1 MLYICTQG
9 HNDRRT
15 EAAARVVDVP
25 LLLHYDVPYISN
37 ADYSSTMQR
46 FGLRF
51 LAYDCHTPEHR
62 NHERNFLHASR
73 KSDSKRKRIREGC
86 FRTLSWFPV
95 VFAPAVGIGAKSHH
109 DSLASVRGTVN
120 RYKPTFFL
128 RREERQKSATVVVF
142 PKRVN

>member
-9 HNDRRT
+9 HNGRRI
-15 EAAARVVDVP
+15 EAAARVVDAP
-25 LLLHYDVPYISN
+25 LLHYVVPDISN
-37 ADYSSTMQR
+37 ADYSSTTPR
-46 FGLRF
+46 FGRRF

-109 DSLASVRGTVN
+109 DSLASVRGTVMCY
-120 RYKPTFFL
+120 RPTCFL
-128 RREERQKSATVVVF
+128 RREKGNESATVVVF
-142 PKRVN
+142 PKKK